1 MRPAA
6 RAQCRAAYGSSQGL
20 PRTHSFARLRTK
32 NACHRSDPLPSLSC
46 RRSRRARKGS
56 AAAMPPKKVVEEE
69 TGCARF
75 GCALPA
81 LLCWCASLSRPAAQ
95 ARAQQLE
102 DGSRGSA
109 QRRQVFAFQLAVRA
123 GLLRG
128 ASQPPR
134 ALFPCKPLRSVSHAP
149 RSRRRTVRPSRTAGA
164 LIRAPGRRAAGQW
177 LSALPPSSRLCAAL
191 THAAQILSAR
201 SSPTRADA
209 LCPTRDTTGSAVRAP
224 DSALPSTA
232 PQRRP

>member
-134 ALFPCKPLRSVSHAP
+134 ALFPCKPA
-149 RSRRRTVRPSRTAGA
+149 A
-164 LIRAPGRRAAGQW
+164 LCISRAALAQEN
-177 LSALPPSSRLCAAL
+177 CASL
-191 THAAQILSAR
+191 THRWRADPSPGSAR
-201 SSPTRADA
+201 SRSMAVGSAALVASLRRADA
-209 LCPTRDTTGSAVRAP
+209 RRADPFCTIEPNESRCAVPDERYDWLCGA
-224 DSALPSTA
+224 
-232 PQRRP
+232 RP